1 MILSPEKYQ
10 IDNARAICRLLPFW
24 IRGRKTI
31 LFLEA
36 VAHPLKSVHDTFK
49 EWAYERLIDAA
60 ITSQQLSLVWY
71 LNHRLRKHFI
81 NPNDSFRITS
91 DAFSEGEI
99 VYNFSEALLAGNH
112 YAYNYG
118 EEIEDATENMLLKNY
133 DEGIEYNAD
142 IVIIAPNIIENQDYT
157 ESNYKNEIRRYVDAY
172 ITVPDKYEVLTMGE
186 IDNNGLLT
194 SSNTE
199 NEGV

>member
-1 MILSPEKYQ
+1 
-10 IDNARAICRLLPFW
+10 
-24 IRGRKTI
+24 
-31 LFLEA
+31 
-36 VAHPLKSVHDTFK
+36 
-49 EWAYERLIDAA
+49 
-60 ITSQQLSLVWY
+60 
-71 LNHRLRKHFI
+71 
-81 NPNDSFRITS
+81 
-91 DAFSEGEI
+91 
-99 VYNFSEALLAGNH
+99 
-112 YAYNYG
+112 
-118 EEIEDATENMLLKNY
+118 MLLKNY